1 MHYKFCLVC
10 LPFFCFNLQCH
21 VRLRWIFWNHWEISH
36 CIYKI
41 ISVIWLV
48 KPSALTACCGYI
60 YMKQVGFV
68 LSMSQS
74 GLQTCPMP
82 PACCCPLDTSIYV
95 QLEILFCDD
104 GLGHL
109 QRCLWCENYEVMRH
123 GMAWACCWKLDCQL
137 PSEGPGSSQFE
148 EDRCNYPHLRADNEM
163 TSFPMPPWF
172 SFRESIITANKTQVY
187 LNCDVNK
194 ITAWAGTASGTE
206 AVWVTQ
212 MPQTVTE
219 NPQFG
224 FISGQAVAQQP
235 RPILWEQQGQAGCS
249 FS

>member
-1 MHYKFCLVC
+1 MFTWSKEDLFYVCFSQGCKHIQCPQHGAVHWTLVYMSSWRSCLLMMFWVT
-10 LPFFCFNLQCH
+10 LSDAFDMKIS
-21 VRLRWIFWNHWEISH
+21 RWW
-36 CIYKI
+36 
-41 ISVIWLV
+41 
-48 KPSALTACCGYI
+48 
-60 YMKQVGFV
+60 
-68 LSMSQS
+68 
-74 GLQTCPMP
+74 
-82 PACCCPLDTSIYV
+82 
-95 QLEILFCDD
+95 
-104 GLGHL
+104 
-109 QRCLWCENYEVMRH
+109 

-137 PSEGPGSSQFE
+137 PSEGLGSSQFQ

-219 NPQFG
+219 NSRFG

-235 RPILWEQQGQAGCS
+235 QPILWEQQGQAGCS
-249 FS
+249 LS